1 MSSYP
6 HLKASERLAAI
17 DLPKAGRRFLAAVGD
32 VSDPVT
38 WSGTPYHFLQA
49 AKAEG
54 VLDEGLPLTV
64 NGIDWQVRRWAW
76 NAMSV
81 VSGDRLGGYQYSTT
95 FLETIWTPYR
105 ERLRGSL
112 VVNCFQLYPPS
123 IVTDSSIEKWFF
135 IDQTL
140 LQLFDHYGLRS
151 LVGRRIAREAIKREQ
166 DGYQASAGIIAH
178 SGWAMRS
185 VIEDYGVPPERVHVV
200 VPGANLDPETYACW
214 EREAEQCRAA
224 TSSLS
229 DADRPVRF
237 VFVGKDWKRKGL
249 DRLLRGFALARRQE
263 CNATLRV
270 IGCLR
275 ESLPVALQNVPWVEW
290 YGFIDK
296 RREADRFLRAVAE
309 CDVGCLLSYAE
320 AGGIALREYLALGLA
335 AVGTDAGGALEHM
348 IPETSVVIE
357 GQSGDEK
364 VASVLLELS
373 RNQKR
378 LRHLRAT
385 AWKRRRSALWPESV
399 RRIVAFWPYPLS
411 VGQTSQ

>member
-1 MSSYP
+1 MYST
-6 HLKASERLAAI
+6 KTR
-17 DLPKAGRRFLAAVGD
+17 RRFLAAVGD
-32 VSDPVT
+32 VNDIVT
-38 WSGTPYHFLQA
+38 WSGIPYHFLQA
-49 AKAEG
+49 AKTEG
-54 VLDEGLPLTV
+54 ILDEGLSLAA
-64 NGIDWQVRRWAW
+64 NGIDCQLRRCVW
-76 NAMSV
+76 NMMRIL
-81 VSGDRLGGYQYSTT
+81 SGERLGGYQYSVS
-95 FLETIWTPYR
+95 FLENLWAPYR
-105 ERLRGSL
+105 KMLRDSL

-140 LQLFDHYGLRS
+140 FQLFDHYGLRS
-151 LVGRRIAREAIKREQ
+151 SVGRRIAKEAVKLER
-166 DGYQASAGIIAH
+166 DGYHASAGIIAH
-178 SGWAMRS
+178 SGWATRS

-200 VPGANLDPETYACW
+200 VPGANLDPEAYARW
-214 EREAEQCRAA
+214 EREAEQYRVANP
-224 TSSLS
+224 SLP

-270 IGCLR
+270 IGCSR
-275 ESLPVALQNVPWVEW
+275 ESLPVALQNVPSVEW
-290 YGFIDK
+290 HGFIDK
-296 RREADRFLRAVAE
+296 RRESDRFLRAVAE

-335 AVGTDAGGALEHM
+335 VVGTDAGGAVEHM
-348 IPETSVVIE
+348 IPETSVVVE

-378 LRHLRAT
+378 LHHLRAA
-385 AWKRRRSALWPESV
+385 AWKGRRSALWPESV
-399 RRIVAFWPYPLS
+399 RRIVAFWPYFLR
-411 VGQTSQ
+411 VG